1 MLASSRGVLGA
12 GPASVFRKVIFPHCI
27 PGIIDCARVN
37 LAAAWNL
44 IVVAEL
50 IAADAGLGYRITRAQ
65 KFLHIDQIFVVLIV
79 IGILG
84 VTCDILLRTAR
95 NRLSPWSQE

>member
-1 MLASSRGVLGA
+1 M
-12 GPASVFRKVIFPHCI
+12 FRKVIFPYAL
-27 PGIIDCARVN
+27 PGIIDAARVN

-50 IAADAGLGYRITRAQ
+50 IAADEGLGLRIVRAQ
-65 KFLHIDQIFVVLIV
+65 RFLHLDQSSSCIIV

-84 VTCDILLRTAR
+84 VASDIGLRTLR
-95 NRLSPWSQE
+95 NRLAPWSQE